1 MSGDITMS
9 DNNKQIPSGSSW
21 LMYYHN
27 EYVHHN
33 YGVHI
38 FKVSGQ
44 I

>member
-9 DNNKQIPSGSSW
+9 VNNKQIPQAPHG
-21 LMYYHN
+21 LCINIMNMYTII
-27 EYVHHN
+27 

-38 FKVSGQ
+38 FKVSSQ